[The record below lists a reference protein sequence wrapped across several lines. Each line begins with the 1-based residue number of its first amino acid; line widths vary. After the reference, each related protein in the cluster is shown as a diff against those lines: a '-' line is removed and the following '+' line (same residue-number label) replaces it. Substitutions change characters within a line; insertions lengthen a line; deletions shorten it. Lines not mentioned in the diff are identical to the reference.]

1 MQKLKNLLQI
11 RLNRVIHFFQ
21 KSVWQIP
28 ADQIKPFQAFMIRQL
43 RILILAIK
51 GALKNKIYIL
61 APALTFFSVL
71 SIIPAA
77 ALAIGIA
84 KGFGLERY
92 LEQQLRI
99 ALSGREEVLNWVT
112 DLTSTFFGQVDGLII
127 ALTGLGILVYTI
139 LMLLTMIEKVFNQV
153 WQVSRGRTLFHRLKD
168 YFAII
173 LIGPL
178 LLIASGAVTVFFST
192 QAQLFEGSL
201 LNPVLI
207 IILRLMPYLLIW
219 LLFILLYK
227 IMPNTRVPLY
237 PAMVNGIIAGT
248 VFQMIQW
255 VYLTF
260 QIGAAGLGIIYGS
273 FAALPLLL
281 IWLQISWAV
290 VLFGAELTHAAQNID
305 RYSFGPMPKEISP
318 YNRKLISLYILH
330 WLLKSYQDSP
340 TPFPAHQVS
349 VELKI
354 PELLVEDILKG
365 LCEVSLL
372 STTSVAS
379 SDRGDREVLTYQ
391 PASGTNIVSIAEV
404 LRLLELQ
411 GRGSYMPEP
420 SPILEKLIRSV
431 EKLGKA
437 IDKSEANRLLVD
449 L

>member
-1 MQKLKNLLQI
+1 MKKTIELLKN
-11 RLNRVIHFFQ
+11 RLSRAARNLNGF
-21 KSVWQIP
+21 VWQKPI
-28 ADQIKPFQAFMIRQL
+28 DQASPIRAFIIKQV
-43 RILILAIK
+43 RILYLAIQN
-51 GALKNKIYIL
+51 ALRNKIYTL
-61 APALTFFSVL
+61 APALTFYSVL

-99 ALSGREEVLNWVT
+99 ALAGREEVLVWVM
-112 DLTSTFFGQVDGLII
+112 DLTSTFFGQVDGLFI
-127 ALTGLGILVYTI
+127 ALTGLGILLYTI
-139 LMLLTMIEKVFNQV
+139 LMLLTMVEKIFNQV
-153 WQVSRGRTLFHRLKD
+153 WQVSHGRTLFHRLRD

-192 QAQLFEGSL
+192 RAQLFEGSL
-201 LNPVLI
+201 LNPVLVL
-207 IILRLMPYLLIW
+207 ILRLMPYLLIW
-219 LLFILLYK
+219 FLFILLYK
-227 IMPNTRVPLY
+227 IMPNTRVHLY
-237 PAMVNGIIAGT
+237 PAAVNGIIAGT

-281 IWLQISWAV
+281 IWMQISWAV

-305 RYSFGPMPKEISP
+305 RYSYGPRPEEISS

-330 WLLKSYQDSP
+330 WLLKSYQDTP
-340 TPFPAHQVS
+340 TPLTAHQVS

-365 LCEVSLL
+365 LCEACLL
-372 STTSVAS
+372 STVPAAAGGG
-379 SDRGDREVLTYQ
+379 GDREALTYR
-391 PASGTNIVSIAEV
+391 PAADADTVSIAEA
-404 LRLLELQ
+404 LKQLELQ
-411 GRGSYMPEP
+411 GSGSYLPEP
-420 SPILEKLIRSV
+420 SPVLEKLISSV

-437 IDKSEANRLLVD
+437 IDKSEANKLLVD